1 MVSCRALVVAKASGA
16 DTDSTNR
23 TGTTTHLQK
32 MVCGMPGCLYL
43 CILTVIMFCSYCR
56 LVLSGIVQCG
66 QCRKWSHNTCVGR
79 PAIQNEGQLADWT
92 CEKCDMPLVLRLERQ
107 LALNCRPRRGR
118 GCVEEPRREQED
130 ESDGILQMQ
139 GARQSKRQKCS
150 KQSYP

>member
-1 MVSCRALVVAKASGA
+1 MVRCRVLAVAKASGA

-32 MVCGMPGCLYL
+32 MVCGMLSYLYL

-92 CEKCDMPLVLRLERQ
+92 CEKCDTDMARELHLT
-107 LALNCRPRRGR
+107 LNCRSRRGR
-118 GCVEEPRREQED
+118 GCVKEPNRQQED

-139 GARQSKRQKCS
+139 GARQPKRQKC
-150 KQSYP
+150 